1 MKKIYISSLFILL
14 GVLCLLNFSA
24 CGKEERYDNDNEEN
38 NIIEEFT
45 GEVTYY
51 DKVVI
56 DEKNHLLII
65 RTGDTE
71 IPFNVLPATEIIG
84 KETISVG
91 DIIKITNKR
100 EDYNSTYREAI
111 KIEVLSN
118 KKQ

>member
-1 MKKIYISSLFILL
+1 MKKIYIRIFLFLL
-14 GVLCLLNFSA
+14 GVLCLLNFFA
-24 CGKEERYDNDNEEN
+24 CGKEERYDTDNEEN
-38 NIIEEFT
+38 SFIEEFT

-91 DIIKITNKR
+91 DTVRIKDKR
-100 EDYNSTYREAI
+100 EDNNSTYREAI
-111 KIEVLSN
+111 KVEILSD
-118 KKQ
+118 KK